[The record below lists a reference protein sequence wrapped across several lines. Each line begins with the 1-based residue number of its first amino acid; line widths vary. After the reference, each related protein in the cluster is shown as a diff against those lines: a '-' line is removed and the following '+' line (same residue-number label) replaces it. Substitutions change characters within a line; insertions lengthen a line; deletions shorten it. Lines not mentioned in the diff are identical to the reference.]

1 MVFISIQPIIQDINN
16 AILTSEKAMPLKD
29 LTSDG
34 SSRFSMGRRDFI
46 RGFIPTQ
53 PSFTA
58 ANNPQKKWI
67 GGTRDASLITN
78 SRRINSIANGS
89 LNASKIPISFTAP
102 NEVNVVRNA
111 LTRTRAGGSVV
122 PRKVTHNYPHASIW

>member
-1 MVFISIQPIIQDINN
+1 MVFISMQPIIQNINN

-29 LTSDG
+29 LTSDW
-34 SSRFSMGRRDFI
+34 SSQFSMGRRDFI

-58 ANNPQKKWI
+58 ASNPQKKWI
-67 GGTRDASLITN
+67 GGNRDASQITN

-89 LNASKIPISFTAP
+89 LNASKKPLSFTAP
-102 NEVNVVRNA
+102 NEVNGVRNA
-111 LTRTRAGGSVV
+111 LTRTRAGGAVV
-122 PRKVTHNYPHASIW
+122 PKKCTDKYPGASIW

>member
-1 MVFISIQPIIQDINN
+1 MVFISMQPIIQDINN
-16 AILTSEKAMPLKD
+16 AILTGEKAMPMKD

-46 RGFIPTQ
+46 RGFIPSQ
-53 PSFTA
+53 PNFTA
-58 ANNPQKKWI
+58 VSNTQKKWI
-67 GGTRDASLITN
+67 GGNRDASQITN

-89 LNASKIPISFTAP
+89 LNAAKKPISFTAP

-111 LTRTRAGGSVV
+111 LTRTRAGVSVV
-122 PRKVTHNYPHASIW
+122 PKKCTDKYPGASIW